1 MYANDFDT
9 LIKFLSY
16 LKGDA
21 TRNIAITTDFTVATS
36 EIKTLR
42 GNCAIRFLNHV
53 LIRAQF
59 RIRSLRG
66 LMMLRLNY
74 PIDFAL
80 QIFLRWELDLYQLV

>member
-42 GNCAIRFLNHV
+42 GNCAVGFLNLV
-53 LIRAQF
+53 PIRA
-59 RIRSLRG
+59 
-66 LMMLRLNY
+66 
-74 PIDFAL
+74 
-80 QIFLRWELDLYQLV
+80 